1 MNNRTPPAMMAVIV
15 VDESNLFLCVEGGVD
30 DGAGAGAGLGVG
42 VTAHKVTSGGPH
54 KYGLPRN
61 EERGNVERDDGMAPD
76 RLLLATSKNVRLAC
90 FTDRGMLPENELFR
104 MLNK

>member
-1 MNNRTPPAMMAVIV
+1 MMAVIA
-15 VDESNLFLCVEGGVD
+15 VDESNLFLCVEGGGVGD
-30 DGAGAGAGLGVG
+30 GAGAGLGVG

-76 RLLLATSKNVRLAC
+76 RLL
-90 FTDRGMLPENELFR
+90 
-104 MLNK
+104 